1 MRRVDLP
8 SPDPS
13 VRLPSPGVRPA
24 ARRPVR
30 APVRVGAALAA
41 ALVLGCSGEPP
52 SAPPGAASVVL
63 RGGQVLDGTGNP
75 WFRADVLI
83 AGGRIERVG
92 IVPED
97 SLPAGTETLDLT
109 GLTVLPGF
117 IDPHSHA
124 ASGLADPALRAG
136 EPLIRQGITTVMVNP
151 DGGGPAD
158 LAAQR
163 AELEAGGVGVQVA
176 LMIGHGAV
184 RREVLGMEARP
195 PTPEELERMAGL
207 VRAGMDA
214 GAFGMTGGLYY
225 APGSYAENDEVV
237 RLAAEIAPFG
247 AFVSHIRDE
256 SDYNIGLVAA
266 VGEVIE
272 VAEANGIRGVVTH
285 FKALGPPV
293 WGLSRDAVAAIEEAR
308 ARGVEVFADQYPYE
322 ASGTSVTGALVPRW
336 ALAGETM
343 AGMPSPLEERLGNP
357 EARARLRADML
368 IALERRGGASTLLL
382 SRHRA
387 DTALEGRR
395 LDDLAGEWGL
405 EPVDAALRLLEAG
418 GAGLVSFNMSEE
430 DIAHIME
437 QEWTMGS
444 SDGGLVPAG
453 EGRPHPRFYGAFP
466 RRIARYVRER
476 GVLTAAEAVRGMTSL
491 PATVFRMDDR
501 GRIAP
506 GLVADVLAVDLD
518 RFHDAATYENPHALA
533 EGIVHALVNGVFVLR
548 DGEHTGALPGE
559 VLWPSWSADDGSRG
573 AAR

>member
-1 MRRVDLP
+1 MDRRP
-8 SPDPS
+8 PDPS
-13 VRLPSPGVRPA
+13 VRRPLRVPRPA
-24 ARRPVR
+24 ARRL
-30 APVRVGAALAA
+30 APFACGLAA
-41 ALVLGCSGEPP
+41 SISLGCGGEAPPP
-52 SAPPGAASVVL
+52 SGPPGAAPVVL
-63 RGGQVLDGTGNP
+63 RGGQVLDGSGNP

-83 AGGRIERVG
+83 SGGRIQRVG
-92 IVPED
+92 VIPED
-97 SLPAGTETLDLT
+97 SLPAGTEALDLS

-124 ASGLADPALRAG
+124 GPGLADPALRAG

-195 PTPEELERMAGL
+195 PNPEEFERMAGL
-207 VRAGMDA
+207 VRAGMEA

-225 APGSYAENDEVV
+225 APGSYAENEEVV

-266 VGEVIE
+266 VEEVIE
-272 VAEANGIRGVVTH
+272 VAEIRGIRGVVTH

-293 WGLSRDAVAAIEEAR
+293 WGLSREAVAAIEAAR
-308 ARGVEVFADQYPYE
+308 ARSVEVFADQYPYE

-343 AGMPSPLEERLGNP
+343 AGMPSPLEERLRNP

-368 IALERRGGASTLLL
+368 VALERRGGASTLLL

-395 LDDLAGEWGL
+395 LDDLAQEWGV

-476 GVLTAAEAVRGMTSL
+476 GILTVAEAVRGMTSL
-491 PATVFRMDDR
+491 PATVFRLGDR

-506 GLVADVLAVDLD
+506 GMVADVLAVDLESF
-518 RFHDAATYENPHALA
+518 RDAATYENPHALA

-548 DGEHTGALPGE
+548 DGELTGALPGE
-559 VLWPSWSADDGSRG
+559 VLWPSWTADADRRSRG
-573 AAR
+573 ADR

>member
-1 MRRVDLP
+1 MGAVNDLP
-8 SPDPS
+8 IRFRTLLLAGVSLGFACTAASPPE
-13 VRLPSPGVRPA
+13 PGE
-24 ARRPVR
+24 
-30 APVRVGAALAA
+30 GAA
-41 ALVLGCSGEPP
+41 VLF
-52 SAPPGAASVVL
+52 

-75 WFRADVLI
+75 WYRGDVLVVGDRIARVGVIPAEEVPAETREIDI
-83 AGGRIERVG
+83 AG
-92 IVPED
+92 
-97 SLPAGTETLDLT
+97 LTLM
-109 GLTVLPGF
+109 PGF

-124 ASGLADPALRAG
+124 GPGLATPELRVG
-136 EPLIRQGITTVMVNP
+136 EPVIRQGITTVMVNP
-151 DGGGPAD
+151 DGGGGVD
-158 LAAQR
+158 LAEQR
-163 AELEAGGVGVQVA
+163 RRFEEGGTGVHVA

-195 PTPEELERMAGL
+195 PTGEELERMAGL

-266 VGEVIE
+266 VEEVIE
-272 VAEANGIRGVVTH
+272 VAEAHGIRGVVTH

-293 WGLSRDAVAAIEEAR
+293 WGLSREATAAIDAAR

-322 ASGTSVTGALVPRW
+322 ASGTSIVGALVPRW

-343 AGMPSPLEERLGNP
+343 PGMPSPLENRLANAQ
-357 EARARLRADML
+357 ERARLRADML
-368 IALERRGGASTLLL
+368 VALERRGGAETLLL

-387 DTALEGRR
+387 DTSLEGRY
-395 LDDLAGEWGL
+395 LSDLAEEWEL
-405 EPVDAALRLLEAG
+405 EPIDAALRLLDAG

-430 DIAHIME
+430 DIAHIMTR
-437 QEWTMGS
+437 EWTMGS

-476 GVLTAAEAVRGMTSL
+476 EVLTLAEAVRGMTSL
-491 PATVFRMDDR
+491 TATVFRMHDR
-501 GRIAP
+501 GQIAAGRIADL
-506 GLVADVLAVDLD
+506 LVVDIEE
-518 RFHDAATYENPHALA
+518 FGDAATYENPHALA
-533 EGIVHALVNGVFVLR
+533 EGMVHALVAGVFAIEN
-548 DGEHTGALPGE
+548 GEATGALAGRVLTPHWMGGE
-559 VLWPSWSADDGSRG
+559 
-573 AAR
+573 